1 MNMIELRVEDIID
14 TRLDRF
20 LRQRFAYLT
29 QGVVEKN
36 LRTGQIKVNGQK
48 VKAHTRINKG
58 DVVNI
63 ANYLINENLV
73 ISQKHFFSPAT
84 ISLANKILNE
94 YLIFSCDQ
102 FIAIN
107 KPHGI
112 AAQGGSKITISIDHA
127 LQYLNQTQQ
136 SHYKLVHRLDK
147 DTSGVFIIAK
157 NLNSAIL
164 LGKAF
169 RETAIQKTYIA
180 VLTGNVSFIAQ
191 EGCIE
196 SYIGKAKSRT
206 QEIVQEIK
214 NGKFAKSTYQ
224 LLLKDKDSAI
234 MKYTPLTGRM
244 HQLRYHSKQLGLPI
258 LGDIK
263 YGGIPFKRMMLHAL
277 EIIIPA
283 RVFGQEKTIVAPMDK
298 IFCSYFDNMN
308 SSLVFPSK
316 L

>member
-1 MNMIELRVEDIID
+1 MIELQVENVIE

-20 LRQRFAYLT
+20 LRQKFAYLT

-36 LRTGQIKVNGQK
+36 LRKGQIKVNGKK

-63 ANYLINENLV
+63 ANYLINENL
-73 ISQKHFFSPAT
+73 IIPQKTFFSPAA
-84 ISLANKILNE
+84 ISLADKILNE

-127 LQYLNQTQQ
+127 LQYLNETEKSQ
-136 SHYKLVHRLDK
+136 YKLVHRLDK

-164 LGKAF
+164 LGEAF
-169 RETAIQKTYIA
+169 REKQIQKTYIA
-180 VLTGNVSFIAQ
+180 ILTGDVSFIPK
-191 EGCIE
+191 EGSIE
-196 SYIGKAKSRT
+196 SYIGKEKSGV
-206 QEIVQEIK
+206 QEIVKETED
-214 NGKFAKSTYQ
+214 GKFAKTIYQ
-224 LLLKDKDSAI
+224 LLANNNDSAI

-244 HQLRYHSKQLGLPI
+244 HQLRYHSKQLGFPI

-263 YGGIPFKRMMLHAL
+263 YGGLPFKRMMLHAL
-277 EIIIPA
+277 EITIPA
-283 RVFGQEKTIVAPMDK
+283 KIFGKEQVIKASLDK
-298 IFCSYFDNMN
+298 IFEPYFKKINP
-308 SSLVFPSK
+308 LLK
-316 L
+316 LKER